1 MSERRREKRY
11 EDDIKVT
18 LESIREG
25 EDITGGKDINA
36 LTCDISPGGAR
47 ILTHKFYP
55 FDASLRIQI
64 NLVDAKQL
72 IEVEGKVKW
81 IKKMDDEDIF
91 EIGVEFLHHISKTV
105 LVLLEHIYGN
115 NLKIPTS
122 VS

>member
-1 MSERRREKRY
+1 MSERRREKRFK
-11 EDDIKVT
+11 DDNKVAMQ
-18 LESIREG
+18 SIRES
-25 EDITGGKDINA
+25 ENIHGGIDINA

-55 FDASLRIQI
+55 FDAALRIQI
-64 NLVDAKQL
+64 DLEGSMQM

-105 LVLLEHIYGN
+105 LALLEHIYGN
-115 NLKIPTS
+115 NMKIPTS

>member
-1 MSERRREKRY
+1 MSERRREKRVKN
-11 EDDIKVT
+11 DNKVA
-18 LESIREG
+18 LKSIRR
-25 EDITGGKDINA
+25 GKDSDGGIDVNA

-55 FDASLRIQI
+55 FDSDLRIQI
-64 NLVDAKQL
+64 NLSDLKQV

-81 IKKMDDEDIF
+81 IKKMDNEELF

-115 NLKIPTS
+115 NMKIPSS